1 MAVSRSSI
9 LRGPAVV
16 IFGGST
22 FYTKDDIQLDLSLGT
37 FDVPT
42 SMFGKVDE
50 RVSSRATKVRFTP
63 AGEWEALSVLW
74 PYGASNIGDSV
85 FTSSDVPLV
94 IQTRDGKRLTLSA
107 AAVTSM
113 PDIVLSAGQT
123 LVGPVEITGI
133 GTDAT
138 EWTTDNSIITVA
150 SQAFSDTGF
159 SSSAIKTQPYTAAW
173 GGSSPWS
180 SFQSMDGFRVS
191 FDLGLSEIV
200 TDSDGLVDMTVRDLA
215 VRCRCRPMG
224 ITEAQL
230 VTALK
235 LQGTGNSRGRSLN
248 SGSNSLVITGTGVS
262 VTLTGAAL
270 KVGGMEFG
278 TTTPRIGEVEFVA
291 TRTFSTGVANA
302 LFTLAAS

>member
-37 FDVPT
+37 FDVAT
-42 SMFGKVDE
+42 SQFGKVDE

-63 AGEWEALSVLW
+63 AGEWEALTVLW
-74 PYGASNIGDSV
+74 PYASSTIGASV
-85 FTSSDVPLV
+85 FTATDVPLV
-94 IQTRDGKRLTLSA
+94 IQTLDGKRLTFSA
-107 AAVTSM
+107 AAVTAL
-113 PDIVLSAGQT
+113 PDIILSAGQT
-123 LVGPVEITGI
+123 MIGAVEFTCI

-138 EWTTDNSIITVA
+138 EWTGANSLVA
-150 SQAFSDTGF
+150 VSSQAFSDTGF
-159 SSSAIKTQPYTAAW
+159 SSSGIKTQPYSAAW

-191 FDLGLSEIV
+191 FDLALAPVE
-200 TDSDGLVDMTVRDLA
+200 TDSDGLVDMTLRDLA

-230 VTALK
+230 ITALK
-235 LQGTGNSRGRSLN
+235 LQDTGNARGRSLN
-248 SGSNSLVITGTGVS
+248 ANSNSLVITGTGVS
-262 VTLTGAAL
+262 VTLTGAQM
-270 KVGGMEFG
+270 KGGGMEFG

-291 TRTFSTGVANA
+291 TRTFSTGVAQP
-302 LFTLAAS
+302 LFALAAS